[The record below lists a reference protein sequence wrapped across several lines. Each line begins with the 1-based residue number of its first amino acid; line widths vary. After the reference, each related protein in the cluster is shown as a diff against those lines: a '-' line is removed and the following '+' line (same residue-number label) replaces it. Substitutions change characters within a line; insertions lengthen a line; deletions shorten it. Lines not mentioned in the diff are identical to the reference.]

1 MFGYVLPPLEL
12 LPEEEQRRFRSM
24 YCGLCRCLGQRCG
37 QGARMIL
44 NYDFTYLA
52 ILLSG
57 GEAGEEQEGRCL
69 PHPVKARPYLAP
81 TPAMELAADESVSW
95 PTGS

>member
-1 MFGYVLPPLEL
+1 MTGGSGPRAGWCSASCGYSEMFGYVLPPLEL
-12 LPEEEQRRFRSM
+12 LPKEEQRRFRSM

-57 GEAGEEQEGRCL
+57 GGAGEEREGRCL
-69 PHPVKARPYLAP
+69 PHPVKARP
-81 TPAMELAADESVSW
+81 
-95 PTGS
+95 